1 MKYISSF
8 KKYILISAVSILGLS
23 SNVYAQGNLINKD
36 SIKEVSFQDSVPEE
50 LKLLWDKGIKK
61 IFKPSSTLMALSK
74 LSSL

>member
-8 KKYILISAVSILGLS
+8 KKYILISAVSILGLA

-50 LKLLWDKGIKK
+50 LKPWIKWIEK
-61 IFKPSSTLMALSK
+61 QNPQLKCLGFQSK
-74 LSSL
+74 RV